1 MDQIAVFIDNAAH
14 ARRIIEPMLRR
25 DADDAGWIVVACPPR
40 LTRHAG
46 RWVSHAG
53 RQQMQRKWLQD
64 LRGAIEPMF
73 SQQTPGSVRW
83 LLASEALERISSRL
97 RAQHGTALRLLDA
110 RAPRLGRACEPLAA
124 DLPAE
129 AGEQWQARV
138 AVSSGVALMLALA
151 D

>member
-1 MDQIAVFIDNAAH
+1 MDQIAVFVDNAAH

-25 DADDAGWIVVACPPR
+25 DAEDAGWIVVACPPR

-53 RQQMQRKWLQD
+53 RQQLHRKWLQE
-64 LRGAIEPMF
+64 LRGSIEPMF
-73 SQQTPGSVRW
+73 ARRAPGSVRW

-97 RAQHGTALRLLDA
+97 RTQHGDALRLLDA
-110 RAPRLGRACEPLAA
+110 RAPRLGRPSEPLAS

-129 AGEQWQARV
+129 AGQQWQARV